1 MNRHLTPGCKTVILI
16 NGIPA
21 SGKSTVTR
29 QLSAAFNLPQLT
41 IDGIKEPFMA
51 CFSEIDRSFNRQ
63 LGCAAYDVIWSIVGH
78 APAGCI
84 WLIDAWFGF
93 QPRETL
99 QQQLQQA
106 GVEKVLEIWNRISPE
121 LAVSRYASRLQ
132 DRKPGHPGE
141 EYLPE
146 LAQLA
151 QRAEPMRLGPV
162 FTVDQQK
169 PLDMASAIRWLE
181 EQMQQY

>member
-29 QLSAAFNLPQLT
+29 QLSAAFN
-41 IDGIKEPFMA
+41 
-51 CFSEIDRSFNRQ
+51 
-63 LGCAAYDVIWSIVGH
+63 
-78 APAGCI
+78 
-84 WLIDAWFGF
+84 
-93 QPRETL
+93 
-99 QQQLQQA
+99 
-106 GVEKVLEIWNRISPE
+106 
-121 LAVSRYASRLQ
+121 ASRLQ

-151 QRAEPMRLGPV
+151 QQAEPMRLGPV
-162 FTVDQQK
+162 FTVDQHK
-169 PLDMASAIRWLE
+169 PLDMASATRWIE
-181 EQMQQY
+181 TQIA